1 VAFELSQQ
9 TGVKRPMAFKPE
21 PHITEWTA
29 PRIKFEDFVKRAEW
43 HELPLAIRLGVVHIW
58 QREQEMVAPAEHRAI
73 KVEAAIPAPVAPL
86 RLPVAHRASA

>member
-1 VAFELSQQ
+1 
-9 TGVKRPMAFKPE
+9 MAFKTE
-21 PHITEWTA
+21 PRMTKWTA

-43 HELPLAIRLGVVHIW
+43 HELPLAIRLGIVLIW
-58 QREQEMVAPAEHRAI
+58 QSEQEMAEHRSI